1 MILWIKKVDQITKTH
16 KRHKLKVVQKCMP
29 KCRMNL
35 SKSFILHKKKYI
47 YIYISQKQ
55 KYVLSNN

>member
-29 KCRMNL
+29 KCQMNL
-35 SKSFILHKKKYI
+35 SKSFILKKKKNIYI
-47 YIYISQKQ
+47 YIYKPKTKVCSI
-55 KYVLSNN
+55 